1 MLTFPKG
8 KGIPQGIYVISSVC
22 LSFYLWKDLVGV
34 FFSLYL
40 QTHQIQKNLLVYFI
54 SSLVLSSIHSHNSSG
69 SVPTNSKLSLSKPP
83 SSPAVLEL
91 TVSLLPRE

>member
-34 FFSLYL
+34 FFFPLLTNPPNTEKPFSLFHF
-40 QTHQIQKNLLVYFI
+40 Q
-54 SSLVLSSIHSHNSSG
+54 LSI
-69 SVPTNSKLSLSKPP
+69 V
-83 SSPAVLEL
+83 
-91 TVSLLPRE
+91 